1 MKKSTIWILGVVM
14 GLSFLSLLYLQIS
27 YIEEMV
33 KMRNEQFDES
43 VKRALMAASKD
54 VESAEVARWLREDIS
69 EAEKKAWEQA
79 QGTNGNGM
87 VQTHRFMM
95 TSPDGTIRSSVELKT
110 FSNQPSEL
118 PRAMIS
124 RKHGAKTIPQTSRS
138 LADMIKNRYLY
149 QRALVDDVVFNMLYH
164 ASDKPIEERVN
175 FKNLDQYIKSGLIDN
190 GIGDFDY
197 HFKVIDRDGREVY
210 RCSDYS
216 DEGSESSYAQ
226 PLFLNDPPAR
236 MSIVKVHF
244 PGKKDYIFDSVSF
257 MIPSMIFTFVLLIT
271 FIFTIYIVFRQKK
284 LTEMK
289 NDFINNMTHEFK
301 TPISTISLAA
311 QMLNDPAVGK
321 SPAMFQHIS
330 GVINDETKRL
340 RFQVEKVLQMSMFD
354 RQKATLKPKDV
365 DANELIKGV
374 VHTFA
379 LKVERYNGKID
390 TELEAAEAHV
400 FVDEMHITNVI
411 FNLMDNAVKYKRPD
425 VDLHLM
431 VRTWN
436 ESGKLMISVQDNG
449 IGIKKE
455 NLKKIFEKFYRVH
468 TGNLHDVKGFGL
480 GLAYVK
486 KIIMDHKGT
495 IRAEDSWTPN
505 GPSCEDTSLR
515 FSFLLNDCYYYS
527 PIDLIIR
534 IFCYMFLTIDL
545 HLFGMGIKECQFV
558 IR

>member
-69 EAEKKAWEQA
+69 EAEKKAWEQS
-79 QGTNGNGM
+79 QGANGG
-87 VQTHRFMM
+87 VISTRRILM
-95 TSPDGTIRSSVELKT
+95 TSPDGKIESSLELKT
-110 FSNQPSEL
+110 FANKPSVL

-124 RKHGAKTIPQTSRS
+124 SKHGAKTIPKTSRS
-138 LADMIKNRYLY
+138 LTDMIKNRYLY

-164 ASDKPIEERVN
+164 ASDKPIEDRVN

-197 HFKVIDRDGREVY
+197 HFKVVDSEGREVY

-216 DEGSESSYAQ
+216 DEGSESTYAQ

-271 FIFTIYIVFRQKK
+271 FVFTLYIVFRQKK

-354 RQKATLKPKDV
+354 RQKATLKPKEL

-390 TELEAAEAHV
+390 TELEAADANI
-400 FVDEMHITNVI
+400 FADEMHITNVI

-425 VDLHLM
+425 VDLHLL
-431 VRTWN
+431 VKTWN
-436 ESGKLMISVQDNG
+436 EPGKLMISIQDNG

-486 KIIMDHKGT
+486 KIITDHKGT
-495 IRAEDSWTPN
+495 IRAES
-505 GPSCEDTSLR
+505 E
-515 FSFLLNDCYYYS
+515 LNVGTKFIIAL
-527 PIDLIIR
+527 PLI
-534 IFCYMFLTIDL
+534 
-545 HLFGMGIKECQFV
+545 KN
-558 IR
+558 

>member
-1 MKKSTIWILGVVM
+1 MKKSTIWILGIVM

-27 YIEEMV
+27 YIEEIV

-54 VESAEVARWLREDIS
+54 VESEEVARWLREDIS
-69 EAEKKAWEQA
+69 EAEKKAWEQS
-79 QGTNGNGM
+79 QVGGTT
-87 VQTHRFMM
+87 VQTQRFMM
-95 TSPDGTIRSSVELKT
+95 ASPDGSVSSIELKT
-110 FSNQPSEL
+110 FSNEPSEL

-138 LADMIKNRYLY
+138 QVEMIKNRYVY
-149 QRALVDDVVFNMLYH
+149 QRALVDEVIWQMLYH
-164 ASDKPIEERVN
+164 AGDKPIEERVN
-175 FKNLDQYIKSGLIDN
+175 FKMLDQSLKSGLTDN
-190 GIGDFDY
+190 GIGDMDY
-197 HFKVIDRDGREVY
+197 HFRVIDRDGREVY

-216 DEGSESSYAQ
+216 DEGSESSYSQ
-226 PLFLNDPPAR
+226 PLFLNDPLAR
-236 MSIVKVHF
+236 MSIVKIHF
-244 PGKKDYIFDSVSF
+244 PGKKDYIFDSVRF
-257 MIPSMIFTFVLLIT
+257 MIPSLIFTFVLLIT

-311 QMLNDPAVGK
+311 QMLKDPAVGK

-354 RQKATLKPKDV
+354 RQKATLKMKEL
-365 DANELIKGV
+365 DANELITSV
-374 VHTFA
+374 IHTFT
-379 LKVERYNGKID
+379 LKVERYNGKIES
-390 TELEAAEAHV
+390 ELNATSPAIFA
-400 FVDEMHITNVI
+400 DEMHITNVI

-425 VDLHLM
+425 TDLLLM
-431 VRTWN
+431 VKTWN
-436 ESGKLMISVQDNG
+436 EPGKLMISIQDNG

-486 KIIMDHKGT
+486 KIIVDHKGT
-495 IRAEDSWTPN
+495 IRAESELNVGTKFIIALP
-505 GPSCEDTSLR
+505 
-515 FSFLLNDCYYYS
+515 LLKN
-527 PIDLIIR
+527 
-534 IFCYMFLTIDL
+534 
-545 HLFGMGIKECQFV
+545 
-558 IR
+558 